1 MMKLNFARPTQFG
14 AIAVLTGLTMVG
26 CGASEVVENL
36 PEDVAEAVPEDVAE
50 AVDSSVDEAL
60 QLEGKTTLG
69 SMVRGQQAYF
79 LEFEKF
85 ASTVDDLGLGLS
97 PESER
102 YTYAIVTADD
112 TQVISTA
119 TAKQDGFK
127 SYSAAV
133 FTIDD
138 TTVKGVCE
146 ADTPGS
152 VPPEAPELSGTEVTC
167 PAGSTLVD

>member
-1 MMKLNFARPTQFG
+1 MMKLNFARSTQFG
-14 AIAVLTGLTMVG
+14 AIAVLAGLTVVG

-36 PEDVAEAVPEDVAE
+36 PEEVAEAVPE

-69 SMVRGQQAYF
+69 AMVRGQQAYF
-79 LEFEKF
+79 LEFEEF

-102 YTYAIVTADD
+102 YTYAIVTVDD

-119 TAKQDGFK
+119 TAKQDGLK

-133 FTIDD
+133 FATDD

-146 ADTPGS
+146 ADTPGD
-152 VPPEAPELSGTEVTC
+152 VPPEAPQLSETEVTC